1 MKEQYMGRIVYVN
14 GQYVDEGDAKV
25 SIFDRGFLFADA
37 VYEVTA
43 VINGR
48 LLESEGH
55 LARLKRSCNELQL
68 KMPVSQDQLLDIHRQ
83 LIEKNQLR
91 EGGIYM
97 QLTRGRDKDR
107 DFSFPPA
114 DTPSTLVLFTQ
125 AKNLLD
131 CPIAKKGI
139 KVVSVPDLRWR
150 RRDIKTV
157 QLLCASLAKEY
168 AHTQGADDAFLV
180 EDGYVTEGSASNAF
194 IIQQDNTIVTRP
206 LSNDILHG
214 ITRKAIIQ
222 LIKQD
227 SSFKLEERLFTIE
240 EAKAAKEAFV
250 SAATAFIW
258 PVVSIDGHVL
268 GDDKPG
274 PIASRLRA
282 LYLDAAKKAVGLA

>member
-1 MKEQYMGRIVYVN
+1 MGRIVYVN
-14 GQYVDEGDAKV
+14 GQYVDESDAKV

-68 KMPVSQDQLLDIHRQ
+68 KMPVSQDQLLEIHRQ

-114 DTPSTLVLFTQ
+114 DTPATLVLFTQ

-194 IIQQDNTIVTRP
+194 IIQHDNTIVTRP

-222 LIKQD
+222 LIEQD
-227 SSFKLEERLFTIE
+227 RSFKLEERLFTIE

-258 PVVSIDGHVL
+258 PVVSIDGHML
-268 GDDKPG
+268 GDGKPG